1 MFLVISVTEN
11 KIQKKKTKVIQNKK
25 CQTSVTYDHP
35 YSLLVLTTFIQIK
48 VLVFETGCGKLS
60 SDRDIPGRMDL

>member
-11 KIQKKKTKVIQNKK
+11 KIRIKENESHSKQN
-25 CQTSVTYDHP
+25 CQTSVTYDHQ

-60 SDRDIPGRMDL
+60 SDRDIPGRMEL